1 MKKTLILLRGLL
13 IILLAIIQLGCS
25 KEKEE
30 QFPNIV
36 FIMADDLGTEV
47 LGCYGGTTYNTP
59 NIDALAENGLKF
71 KHCYSAPA
79 CSPSRV
85 KLLTGRYGF
94 RTGQK
99 WGYIPSDEIT
109 FGHVLKETGYKIA
122 LAGKWQMALL
132 KDDPEHVKK
141 MGFEESSVFGW
152 HEGSRYYNP
161 FIYENGKIRDDVKD
175 KYGPDIYSDF
185 LINFI
190 KRNKNNHFFAYYPMS
205 LPHAITD
212 DMQTPPIFGKKGRY
226 ETYKENVEYA
236 DKLVGKI
243 TSALDDLNLREKTLI
258 IFTADNGTP
267 YSYITKF
274 ENGKYIQEPVY
285 SAIGDSLIRGGKTL
299 LTDGGTH
306 VPLIA
311 NWKGVTPIG
320 DIINDL
326 IDFSDFF
333 PTFAE
338 LTGSKLPEDRIL
350 DGSSFVPQIL
360 GKKGNPRNWVYQ
372 EWKGK
377 GWIRN
382 REWKLYNN
390 GNLYDINNDPLEK
403 QAIDVDNETEESNNI
418 RAYLTKELYKLKDS
432 AD

>member
-1 MKKTLILLRGLL
+1 MNHFKIVLLVILTV
-13 IILLAIIQLGCS
+13 IIQLSCS
-25 KEKEE
+25 EEKKE
-30 QFPNIV
+30 QLPNIV

-59 NIDALAENGLKF
+59 NIDALAETGLKF
-71 KHCYSAPA
+71 SHCYSAPA

-99 WGYIPSDEIT
+99 WGYIPPDEIT
-109 FGHVLKETGYKIA
+109 FGHILKEAGYKLA

-132 KDDPEHVKK
+132 RDDPDHVKK
-141 MGFEESSVFGW
+141 MGFNESSVFGW

-161 FIYENGKIRDDVKD
+161 FIYENGKVRDDIKD
-175 KYGPDIYSDF
+175 KYGPDVYSDF
-185 LINFI
+185 LIDFI

-236 DKLVGKI
+236 DKMVGKI
-243 TSALDDLNLREKTLI
+243 TKALNDLNLREKTLI
-258 IFTADNGTP
+258 IFTGDNGTP
-267 YSYITKF
+267 ESYITKY
-274 ENGKYIQEPVY
+274 ENGKYIREPVY
-285 SAIGDSLIRGGKTL
+285 SAIGDSLIRGGKKL

-311 NWKGVTPIG
+311 NWQSVTPQG
-320 DIINDL
+320 KTNSDL
-326 IDFSDFF
+326 IDFSDFM

-338 LTGSKLPEDRIL
+338 LSGAKLPEDRIL
-350 DGSSFVPQIL
+350 DGRSFVSQIM
-360 GKKGNPRNWVYQ
+360 GEKGDPRNWVYQ

-377 GWIRN
+377 GWIRTK
-382 REWKLYNN
+382 EWKMYNN
-390 GNLYDINNDPLEK
+390 GKLFDMKKDPLEK
-403 QAIDVDNETEESNNI
+403 HSIDVENDTEKSSNI
-418 RAYLTKELYKLKDS
+418 RNFLTKEFNKLKNP
-432 AD
+432 AE